1 MKKIISIILSFIMM
15 LNISLGATGHI
26 NGCTNTNFDTGCCTK
41 TFNITAKD
49 GYRVIDVIVNG
60 RTLDLDVAPVI
71 VNDRTMVPMR
81 AIFEALG
88 AEVNWIPAGIIIATK
103 DELMITMQIDNQN
116 MVIQRAGNTDREV
129 LTLDAPPF
137 ISNDRT
143 LVPARAVSEAL
154 RAEVEWIPETRTV
167 TVDQMG

>member
-1 MKKIISIILSFIMM
+1 MKKVIVALVLILTMFTS
-15 LNISLGATGHI
+15 TGFAAEEVLI
-26 NGCTNTNFDTGCCTK
+26 APASETV
-41 TFNITAKD
+41 AQKD
-49 GYRVIDVIVNG
+49 IDVILNG
-60 RTLDLDVAPVI
+60 RTHDLDVAPVI

-88 AEVNWIPAGIIIATK
+88 AEVNWIPAGRIIIATK
-103 DELMITMQIDNQN
+103 DELMITMQIDNLN
-116 MVIQRAGNTDREV
+116 MVIERAGSDDREIF
-129 LTLDAPPF
+129 TLDAPPF

-154 RAEVEWIPETRTV
+154 GAKVEWIPETRTV

>member
-1 MKKIISIILSFIMM
+1 MKKVIVTFVLVLTMFTSTGF
-15 LNISLGATGHI
+15 ATEELLI
-26 NGCTNTNFDTGCCTK
+26 APAPE
-41 TFNITAKD
+41 IVAQKD
-49 GYRVIDVIVNG
+49 IDVIVNG

-88 AEVNWIPAGIIIATK
+88 AEVNWIPAGRIIIATK

-154 RAEVEWIPETRTV
+154 RAEVDWIPETRTV